1 MIVLFSTGCPK
12 CRVLE
17 QKLNQ
22 KNIDFTISDDIDEVI
37 EKGFMS
43 APILKIDDEYL
54 DFGNAVKWV
63 NNQEIVEDTD
73 CEDCQF

>member
-1 MIVLFSTGCPK
+1 MIILFSTNCPK

-22 KNIDFTISDDIDEVI
+22 KNIDFIISDNIDEVI

-54 DFGNAVKWV
+54 EFGDAVKWV
-63 NNQEIVEDTD
+63 NNQEIVEDID
-73 CEDCQF
+73 CEECQF

>member
-1 MIVLFSTGCPK
+1 MVTLFSTNCPK

-22 KNIDFTISDDIDEVI
+22 KNISFNKNSDMNEVI

-43 APILKIDDEYL
+43 TPVLKIDDVYL
-54 DFGNAVKWV
+54 DFTSAVKWV
-63 NNQEIVEDTD
+63 NGQDIADFD
-73 CEDCQF
+73 CDSCQF

>member
-1 MIVLFSTGCPK
+1 MVTLFSTNCPK

-22 KNIDFTISDDIDEVI
+22 KNISFNKNSDMNEVI

-43 APILKIDDEYL
+43 APVLKIDDVYL
-54 DFGNAVKWV
+54 DFTSAVKWV
-63 NNQEIVEDTD
+63 NGQDIADFD
-73 CEDCQF
+73 CDSCQF

>member
-1 MIVLFSTGCPK
+1 MVTLFSTNCPK

-22 KNIDFTISDDIDEVI
+22 KNISFNKNSDMNEVI

-43 APILKIDDEYL
+43 APILKIDDIYL
-54 DFGNAVKWV
+54 DFTSAVKWV
-63 NNQEIVEDTD
+63 NGQDIADFD
-73 CEDCQF
+73 CDSCQF

>member
-1 MIVLFSTGCPK
+1 MIILFSTNCPK

-22 KNIDFTISDDIDEVI
+22 KNIDFIISDNIDEII

-54 DFGNAVKWV
+54 EFGNAVKWV
-63 NNQEIVEDTD
+63 NNQEIVEDID
-73 CEDCQF
+73 CEECQF

>member
-1 MIVLFSTGCPK
+1 MVTLFSTNCPK

-22 KNIDFTISDDIDEVI
+22 KNINFNKNSDMDEVI

-43 APILKIDDEYL
+43 APVLKIDDVYL
-54 DFGNAVKWV
+54 DFTSAVKWV
-63 NNQEIVEDTD
+63 NGQDIADFD
-73 CEDCQF
+73 CDSCQF

>member
-1 MIVLFSTGCPK
+1 MIILFSTNCPK

-22 KNIDFTISDDIDEVI
+22 KNIDFIVSDNIDEVI

-43 APILKIDDEYL
+43 VPILKIDDKYL
-54 DFGNAVKWV
+54 EFGDAVKWV
-63 NNQEIVEDTD
+63 NSQEIVEDTD
-73 CEDCQF
+73 CEECQF

>member
-1 MIVLFSTGCPK
+1 MVTLFSTNCPK

-22 KNIDFTISDDIDEVI
+22 KDIDFTIDNNINEIV

-43 APILKIDDEYL
+43 APVLKINENYL
-54 DFGNAVKWV
+54 EFGDAIKWV
-63 NNQEIVEDTD
+63 NNQ
-73 CEDCQF
+73 